1 MRTDR
6 LTTPKALAG
15 TVIVAAVVVA
25 GALVAVSAIGSRST
39 ASSAVVSGSAETSA
53 MLRGVPQHGNVLGS
67 PKAPVTI
74 TEYADFQ
81 CPYCARFSIE
91 TLPTLVQDYVRTG
104 KVKLVFRGVAIIG
117 PDSVPP
123 LQAAFAAGEQNRLWN
138 YAELVYRNQGE
149 ENSGW
154 VSDDLLRSLGEAAPG
169 LDAGKMMDARGSTSV
184 QAKINDAQN
193 AWVDHRI
200 QYTPTF
206 VVVHKGGTPRVIE
219 GALPIG
225 AFRQAIAGS

>member
-1 MRTDR
+1 MVVT
-6 LTTPKALAG
+6 
-15 TVIVAAVVVA
+15 VVA
-25 GALVAVSAIGSRST
+25 CAVTIAAALVAVSAIGSRGETSST
-39 ASSAVVSGSAETSA
+39 VVSGSAETSA

-104 KVKLVFRGVAIIG
+104 KVKLVFRGIAIIG

-154 VSDDLLRSLGEAAPG
+154 VSDGLLKSLGEAVPG

-184 QAKINDAQN
+184 QAAVTEAQN
-193 AWVDHRI
+193 AWVNAGLR
-200 QYTPTF
+200 YTPTF
-206 VVVHKGGTPRVIE
+206 VVVHNDGQRNVIE
-219 GALPIG
+219 GALPVG
-225 AFRQAIAGS
+225 AFRHAITGS